1 VRYQVIP
8 SPYPL
13 PKGEGILSGTASL
26 RSTPRSRGA
35 NVPLQN
41 SFPTNKASGRIF
53 ALRKVFVFIF
63 TNFFYH
69 KDTLILQNHIENKS
83 HGQLFVRF
91 FKEIVIIY
99 FSYRLFLSI
108 P

>member
-1 VRYQVIP
+1 
-8 SPYPL
+8 
-13 PKGEGILSGTASL
+13 
-26 RSTPRSRGA
+26 
-35 NVPLQN
+35 
-41 SFPTNKASGRIF
+41 
-53 ALRKVFVFIF
+53 VFVFIF

-91 FKEIVIIY
+91 FKEIITIY
-99 FSYRLFLSI
+99 FSYRIFLSI

>member
-1 VRYQVIP
+1 IKF
-8 SPYPL
+8 SPHPDPL
-13 PKGEGILSGTASL
+13 PKGESILSGTASL

-41 SFPTNKASGRIF
+41 SFPTTKASGRIF

-69 KDTLILQNHIENKS
+69 KNALILQNHIENKS
-83 HGQLFVRF
+83 YGQLFVRF
-91 FKEIVIIY
+91 FKEIITIY
-99 FSYRLFLSI
+99 FSYRIFLSI